1 MYTEHPA
8 KIVQVLLSRA
18 HPTVLT
24 QVVKFVVEQYV
35 GLVIIAAVVELEQV
49 PIKLLINT

>member
-1 MYTEHPA
+1 MYDEQPA
-8 KIVQVLLSRA
+8 KIVQVLLRRA
-18 HPTVLT
+18 HPTVFA

-49 PIKLLINT
+49 PLKLLINT